1 MIVGSMRVGERVWSV
16 IVGTEKVRV
25 GRERVGNVRVGNVRV
40 GSKRVRSGS
49 GE

>member
-1 MIVGSMRVGERVWSV
+1 MIVGRMRVGERVWSV
-16 IVGTEKVRV
+16 IVGTERVRV
-25 GRERVGNVRVGNVRV
+25 GRERVGNVRV

>member
-1 MIVGSMRVGERVWSV
+1 MKVGERVWSV
-16 IVGTEKVRV
+16 IVGIERVRV
-25 GRERVGNVRVGNVRV
+25 GSERVGNMRV

>member
-1 MIVGSMRVGERVWSV
+1 MKVGERVWSV
-16 IVGTEKVRV
+16 IVGRERVRV
-25 GRERVGNVRVGNVRV
+25 GSERVGNMRV